1 MPVTSASNN
10 LDLNTLINNTYEMIY
25 DESAKDLK
33 SVADQIDSNTKEKQ
47 SLRDLQ
53 TDFDLMKNKVKNAK
67 TQAERN
73 AAAGEVRSFM
83 NKIGADYPNTKLAEA
98 ADWNNM
104 PADLKWDHDGDGSVQ
119 DHKGAF
125 LFGSKKNEKW
135 DEWFGPIE
143 NALKNEMDA
152 RSDISSKLQV
162 EINSKSSIA
171 RRAEKAI
178 SDNVANVQRTAGQI
192 AGNLKG

>member
-1 MPVTSASNN
+1 MPITSASNAVN
-10 LDLNTLINNTYEMIY
+10 LDTLINNTYEQIF

-33 SVADQIDSNTKEKQ
+33 SVADQIDANTGEKQ
-47 SLRDLQ
+47 KLRDLQ
-53 TDFDLMKNKVKNAK
+53 TEFDLMKNKVKNAK
-67 TQAERN
+67 TQSERN
-73 AAAGEVRSFM
+73 AAAGAVRSFM
-83 NKIGADYPNTKLAEA
+83 NKVGNDYPNTKLAEA

-104 PADLKWDHDGDGSVQ
+104 PSDLKWDHDGDGSVE

-135 DEWFGPIE
+135 DEFFGPIE
-143 NALKNEMDA
+143 NAIKNEMDA

-162 EINSKSSIA
+162 EINAKSSIA

>member
-1 MPVTSASNN
+1 MPITSASNAVN
-10 LDLNTLINNTYEMIY
+10 LDTLINNTYEQIY

-33 SVADQIDSNTKEKQ
+33 SVADQIDANTAQKQ
-47 SLRDLQ
+47 NLRDLQ
-53 TDFDLMKNKVKNAK
+53 TEFDLLKNKVKNAS
-67 TQAERN
+67 TQDERN
-73 AAAGEVRSFM
+73 AAAGAVRSFM

-98 ADWNNM
+98 VDWNNM
-104 PADLKWDHDGDGSVQ
+104 PGDLKWDHDGDGSVE

-125 LFGSKKNEKW
+125 LFGSGKNEKW

-178 SDNVANVQRTAGQI
+178 SDNVANVQRNAGQI